1 MVKLSDINENNY
13 EACSG
18 LMCTQEQC
26 EFTNSPIWSLL
37 QAAYASFK
45 DKSKLYCISDDNR
58 VVGMIRLDFSVYDDY
73 YMFTNLIIDKSY
85 QRKGIATQAVRL
97 ALDIFREEKKFEV
110 VRIHVATKNTHAIH
124 LYKKVGFV
132 STNKFS
138 ENGLLIME
146 YSL

>member
-1 MVKLSDINENNY
+1 
-13 EACSG
+13 
-18 LMCTQEQC
+18 
-26 EFTNSPIWSLL
+26 
-37 QAAYASFK
+37 
-45 DKSKLYCISDDNR
+45 
-58 VVGMIRLDFSVYDDY
+58 
-73 YMFTNLIIDKSY
+73 MFTNLIIDKSY